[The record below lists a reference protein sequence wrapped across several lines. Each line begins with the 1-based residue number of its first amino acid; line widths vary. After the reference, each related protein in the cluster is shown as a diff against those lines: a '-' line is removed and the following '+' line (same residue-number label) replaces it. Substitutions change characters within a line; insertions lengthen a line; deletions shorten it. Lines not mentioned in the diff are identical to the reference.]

1 MIETTVLIKAR
12 DEMTTIPIETE
23 KSIGQINRDI
33 QKKWQNIMNA
43 TAGILDVPAALIMR
57 ISKQHMQ
64 VYKAS
69 ENTENPYLEKAKD
82 ELGHGLYCE
91 TVIGEDR
98 LLQVQ
103 NALKDSVWA
112 TNPDVK
118 LNMIAYVGLP
128 IKWPDGRFF
137 GTICALDNK
146 ERVFTDKHIDLLK
159 QFKSAIETDLVN
171 IKLLQKLNKMAR
183 VDSLTG
189 CDNRL
194 NILDKLELT
203 THIYYRNKEPF
214 CLVMIDIDKFKQIND
229 TLGHQQGDKVLIRF
243 ANHFKD
249 RLRKSDSFGRFGG
262 DEFMAILRNTNHQYA
277 ECVMRDLQAI
287 ITGDAMLKKHSISF
301 TYGIIEMNE
310 NIKTIKQMIDQ
321 ADRKMLNN
329 KGYNGVNT

>member
-1 MIETTVLIKAR
+1 MRKTSVLIRAL
-12 DEMTTIPIETE
+12 DETISIPIETE
-23 KSIGQINRDI
+23 KSARQISSHI

-57 ISKQHMQ
+57 VTKEHMQ

-69 ENTENPYLEKAKD
+69 QTEENPYLEKFKD
-82 ELGHGLYCE
+82 ALGHGLYCE

-98 LLQVQ
+98 MLHVQ
-103 NALKDSVWA
+103 NALKEAVWA
-112 TNPDVK
+112 KNPDVK
-118 LNMIAYVGLP
+118 LNMIAYIGLP

-146 ERVFTDKHIDLLK
+146 ERQFTDKHIALLE

-171 IKLLQKLNKMAR
+171 IKLMQKLNNMAR
-183 VDSLTG
+183 IDSLTG

-203 THIYYRNKEPF
+203 THIYHRNKEPF

-229 TLGHQQGDKVLIRF
+229 TLGHQAGDKILKQF
-243 ANHFKD
+243 ANHFND

-262 DEFMAILRNTNHQYA
+262 DEFIAILRNTTLQNADY
-277 ECVMRDLQAI
+277 VMQNMLEI
-287 ITGDAMLKKHSISF
+287 IAGDPKLKRHNLSF
-301 TYGIIEMNE
+301 TYGIVEMNE
-310 NIKTIKQMIDQ
+310 TIKKVEQMID
-321 ADRKMLNN
+321 AAYKKMLRK
-329 KGYNGVNT
+329 KGVKI